1 MVQLYDEMIILHE
14 VVALLVCI
22 QKKVQEVLKLL
33 KVVNIIIDQIREW
46 ASKYP
51 DVPLQ
56 LVRKDRIASKVDR
69 LQLRLHHQNFIR
81 LGEQSSNTL
90 ASYSRLHNGL
100 ESLEHNHVMPSQGSL
115 GEIRGKEIILQE
127 VRQYIKQIKQTS
139 EQEGLE
145 ITKDIIL
152 RYVIAPTKAHM
163 KCLWLWN
170 SV

>member
-1 MVQLYDEMIILHE
+1 MIILHE

-100 ESLEHNHVMPSQGSL
+100 ESLEHNHVMPS
-115 GEIRGKEIILQE
+115 
-127 VRQYIKQIKQTS
+127 
-139 EQEGLE
+139 
-145 ITKDIIL
+145 
-152 RYVIAPTKAHM
+152 
-163 KCLWLWN
+163 
-170 SV
+170 